1 MPEQLAGAVRRC
13 YASPD
18 CLAGDRTVNAKA
30 ATGSDADWIDP
41 DMPQPCGHQ
50 ATARMSA
57 DARAD
62 FSLTAS
68 TCLRPNLLPVTYA
81 IFTKIYGTNKQT

>member
-1 MPEQLAGAVRRC
+1 
-13 YASPD
+13 
-18 CLAGDRTVNAKA
+18 
-30 ATGSDADWIDP
+30 
-41 DMPQPCGHQ
+41 
-50 ATARMSA
+50 MSA